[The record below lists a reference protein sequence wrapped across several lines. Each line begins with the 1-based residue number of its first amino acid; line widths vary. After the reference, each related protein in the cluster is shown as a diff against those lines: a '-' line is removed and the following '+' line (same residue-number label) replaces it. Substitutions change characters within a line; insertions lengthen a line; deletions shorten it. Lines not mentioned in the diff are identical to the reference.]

1 MLARRGPPWNS
12 LRCVA
17 APFRQPRR
25 VRARSLRVLRH
36 AGAPAALCFSA
47 RPHGQG
53 TTRAVAALG
62 PGWGSAGAL
71 RRRAAPRRPGQAKQR
86 PVSFP
91 RPSVCAEE
99 HRARGGRV
107 CRRTRPLR
115 DLTRRGCPSGA
126 RQRAASSTAP
136 PRDRAPQ
143 VAHSAAEGRRQ
154 QGRLSIGYFS
164 LAKQRKAPRPPGRD
178 PARGSSASAAAQ
190 KKRKTVH
197 LSKAQKRGRQRG
209 GGLSRK
215 PGRRQAFAA
224 PMGACL
230 NGVVSEAWGT
240 SPPPQVVSAWRAMPR
255 PAVRAGACWWSC
267 TAARPAPPPRA
278 RRRRRRPAWPR
289 GSRTG

>member
-1 MLARRGPPWNS
+1 MWGVQGCSALGLGGGRLAVLMLPGFCFPGPGCAPGGALTFFCFAKRKLAKKRRPEVRDPDRRWRPGQPAMLARRGPPWNS

-71 RRRAAPRRPGQAKQR
+71 RRRAAPRRLGRAQQR
-86 PVSFP
+86 PVSSP
-91 RPSVCAEE
+91 VPSGCAEE

-136 PRDRAPQ
+136 PHDRAPQ
-143 VAHSAAEGRRQ
+143 VAPFAAGERGRRQ
-154 QGRLSIGYFS
+154 QGRLSFGYFS

-178 PARGSSASAAAQ
+178 PAPGSSASAAAQ
-190 KKRKTVH
+190 TKRKTVH
-197 LSKAQKRGRQRG
+197 LSKAQKKQ
-209 GGLSRK
+209 
-215 PGRRQAFAA
+215 
-224 PMGACL
+224 GAK
-230 NGVVSEAWGT
+230 G
-240 SPPPQVVSAWRAMPR
+240 
-255 PAVRAGACWWSC
+255 
-267 TAARPAPPPRA
+267 
-278 RRRRRRPAWPR
+278 
-289 GSRTG
+289 